1 MAYFSL
7 LIYTSLI
14 YIRPQDIYQE
24 LYGVTPPPILPVV
37 LVLTLVLSIV
47 TRQLS
52 MHRLF
57 SLPQSK
63 LLFGFFG
70 ACMLS
75 QLIHLRFRGA
85 WEASYLFSN
94 VVVLYVFIVCLLNT
108 PGKIKGY
115 VVLLVILTFF
125 LAYQGIEQYR
135 TGTSW
140 GGHTAY
146 IIKDEV
152 RIRWVGIFDDPN
164 DLACAL
170 LLAVPFLL
178 FFLVSQKPF
187 LLKVA
192 SAGILVSILYAI
204 FLTRSRGGFLA
215 LGAIFY
221 IFFFT
226 RYKGIK
232 FALMGGVGFC
242 FLFLLLPERM
252 TSSVAGG
259 DFVDYG
265 RVGAWSSGMEMLKSS
280 PIFGVGQGLF
290 PEYHER
296 AAHNSYVEVMAEI
309 GIVGMFLWVALIYIT
324 LRDGYKM
331 NKMQSMRQLEDPHCL
346 TDIGMSV
353 FLALLGF
360 LSIAFFLSRAYN
372 VLLYILIGVWVA
384 TASMLREDND
394 NLNFK
399 FEANDFLKVA
409 GLILGF
415 ILFLYVGVRFL
426 WSAR

>member
-1 MAYFSL
+1 MAYFFL
-7 LIYTSLI
+7 LIYTALI

-24 LYGVTPPPILPVV
+24 LYGVTPPPILPAT
-37 LVLTLVLSIV
+37 LLLTLVVAIV
-47 TRQLS
+47 TRQLNI
-52 MHRLF
+52 HRLF

-70 ACMLS
+70 ACILS

-146 IIKDEV
+146 VKGDEV

-170 LLAVPFLL
+170 ILAVPFLL

-187 LLKVA
+187 LLKGA
-192 SAGILVSILYAI
+192 SVSIFAAILYAI
-204 FLTRSRGGFLA
+204 FLTRSRGGFLT
-215 LGAIFY
+215 LGAVFY

-242 FLFLLLPERM
+242 FLFFLLPERI
-252 TSSVAGG
+252 TSSLAGG
-259 DFVDYG
+259 SFVDYG
-265 RVGAWSSGMEMLKSS
+265 RVDAWSTGLAMLKSS
-280 PIFGVGQGLF
+280 PILGVGQGLF
-290 PEYHER
+290 QEYHER
-296 AAHNSYVEVMAEI
+296 AAHNAYIEI
-309 GIVGMFLWVALIYIT
+309 LSETGIVGMFFWVALLYVT
-324 LRDGYKM
+324 LRDGYRM
-331 NKMQSMRQLEDPHCL
+331 NKMKSLGQLEDPHCL
-346 TDIGMSV
+346 MDIGMSL
-353 FLALLGF
+353 FIALLGF
-360 LSIAFFLSRAYN
+360 LCIAFFLSRAYN
-372 VLLYILIGVWVA
+372 VLLYILIAAWVA
-384 TASMLREDND
+384 TVYMLRGDND
-394 NLNFK
+394 KLNLK
-399 FEANDFLKVA
+399 FEANDFFRVSCLVV
-409 GLILGF
+409 GF
-415 ILFLYVGVRFL
+415 IIFLDIGVRFL
-426 WSAR
+426 WLAR